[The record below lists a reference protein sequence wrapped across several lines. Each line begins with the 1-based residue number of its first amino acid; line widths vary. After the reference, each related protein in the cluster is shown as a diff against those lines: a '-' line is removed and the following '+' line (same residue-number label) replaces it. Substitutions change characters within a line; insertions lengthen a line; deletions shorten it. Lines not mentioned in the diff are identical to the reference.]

1 MASGNWAGALVSG
14 FHPLALQVGRGGP
27 CPGGS
32 APGVLLGLD
41 TIRPRSGP
49 LTSRSWGVGLW
60 ALAGGS
66 LASSRSLCPP
76 APALRPGRLGSGGVL
91 IQPRWVQA
99 GLGETAAGGRSEDW
113 GPHDLLFHLGWDLL
127 QFLLELF
134 PGREAHHSK
143 EVQRLLLGSSSPRV
157 YWAHRE
163 LHFTGHGAGEG
174 EKLESTKHAVT
185 PR

>member
-32 APGVLLGLD
+32 APGVFLGLD

-66 LASSRSLCPP
+66 LASLRSLCPP
-76 APALRPGRLGSGGVL
+76 APALRPGRLGNRQREDTGSILCFPG
-91 IQPRWVQA
+91 A
-99 GLGETAAGGRSEDW
+99 GLPSP
-113 GPHDLLFHLGWDLL
+113 GPA
-127 QFLLELF
+127 FLVLC
-134 PGREAHHSK
+134 
-143 EVQRLLLGSSSPRV
+143 
-157 YWAHRE
+157 
-163 LHFTGHGAGEG
+163 
-174 EKLESTKHAVT
+174 
-185 PR
+185 